1 MNNKLK
7 LRIADVF
14 RSLAPCFFVI
24 FYVPTLLLLGPQGAP
39 GQRLCVPSASNLTHA
54 DLSLTLLGAPVSKAT
69 LRVMMIVLFIVRVR
83 SRAPKREVESAR
95 ARGRARDLLRKRDPR
110 MTCSSERRRTGFK
123 FNFKAWSFSKPLWP
137 LGGEEE
143 LTRSFFSV

>member
-95 ARGRARDLLRKRDPR
+95 AWDLCW
-110 MTCSSERRRTGFK
+110 T
-123 FNFKAWSFSKPLWP
+123 
-137 LGGEEE
+137 
-143 LTRSFFSV
+143 